1 MLWCAQ
7 KRKEETEKG
16 KKGEN
21 ESLLYK
27 NPLFPQLQRTN
38 STNAICAYSQV
49 SKTVDFKMSLKKDQ
63 KNLF

>member
-1 MLWCAQ
+1 MVCSEE
-7 KRKEETEKG
+7 KRRDWKG

-27 NPLFPQLQRTN
+27 NLLFPQLQHTN

>member
-7 KRKEETEKG
+7 KRKKETEKG

-27 NPLFPQLQRTN
+27 NLLFPQLQRTN